1 MSSPIQRQPLQD
13 RANRSPAL
21 NRNGQNQERVNG
33 IARAALTP
41 RIQAPWPLRRALA
54 TFFSPPIPG
63 TPVTPK
69 PQHETGSQD
78 GASNERD

>member
-1 MSSPIQRQPLQD
+1 
-13 RANRSPAL
+13 
-21 NRNGQNQERVNG
+21 VNG